1 MPFGVEVNGEC
12 NSWLTCRCSRR
23 AARAPHVIGKS
34 GGRRSRLSGS
44 TLGRH
49 GKGAVMRTLWK
60 PAVLLTLLTT
70 AGVSSVLVAQTAA
83 DPERNR
89 EVVRRHLELMNL

>member
-1 MPFGVEVNGEC
+1 
-12 NSWLTCRCSRR
+12 
-23 AARAPHVIGKS
+23 
-34 GGRRSRLSGS
+34 
-44 TLGRH
+44 
-49 GKGAVMRTLWK
+49 MRTLWK

-89 EVVRRHLELMNL
+89 EVVRRHLELMNRVIGSRQPICLHPTCATISEHGKRRPNASSRAERS